1 MVLYEDTEKLDSIL
15 FSDLS
20 IKKKRIAVRRL
31 QNKGLEKKFVQ
42 LFLKLLEYVDQ
53 V

>member
-1 MVLYEDTEKLDSIL
+1 MWYFQKKEVIDKIL
-15 FSDLS
+15 FSDLP
-20 IKKKRIAVRRL
+20 IKKKRIGIRKL

-42 LFLKLLEYVDQ
+42 LFLKLLEYVEQ